1 MYKITFRDIIVYYI
15 NRKEVNAQFSMSQL
29 LNSIQYTNEYIDEDP
44 FDLVGVNIKSFNHA
58 DDDYN
63 LLSAIYGRYSDEI
76 VYYATSKINNENEEH
91 KLKLAK
97 FLNKLLDVYQYVS
110 DKYITLL
117 TYYGEKRN
125 SLLDGIKV
133 ITDSINKF
141 NDTPVVE
148 GSYLSDNFVTNLSSN
163 KTTLSNEKDT
173 LIMRLAEIQD
183 HYKEVYKDFINEFKR
198 IFITNMED

>member
-29 LNSIQYTNEYIDEDP
+29 LNSIIYNEYIDEDP
-44 FDLVGVNIKSFNHA
+44 FDLVGVNIKSFNQA

-76 VYYATSKINNENEEH
+76 VYYASSKINNENEEH

-148 GSYLSDNFVTNLSSN
+148 GSYLSDNFVTNISSN

>member
-29 LNSIQYTNEYIDEDP
+29 LNSIIYNEYIDEYP
-44 FDLVGVNIKSFNHA
+44 FELVGVNIKSFNQA

-76 VYYATSKINNENEEH
+76 VYYATSKINSENEEH

-148 GSYLSDNFVTNLSSN
+148 GSYISDNFVTNISSN

-173 LIMRLAEIQD
+173 LIMRLTEIQD

>member
-148 GSYLSDNFVTNLSSN
+148 GSYLSDNFVTNISSN

>member
-29 LNSIQYTNEYIDEDP
+29 LNSIQYTNEFIDEYP
-44 FDLVGVNIKSFNHA
+44 FDLVGVNIKSFNQA

-97 FLNKLLDVYQYVS
+97 FLNKILDVYQYVS

-163 KTTLSNEKDT
+163 KTTLTNEKDT